1 MKGSGRRESKTPRS
15 SISFSPREFGSSR
28 KQAVKN
34 APENVAACEN
44 LDVACWLSH
53 EGAVD
58 FEQNIAVVV
67 VEVLAVEIV
76 VESLGGPS
84 WRWRWRRL
92 EQGLFGHPPGA
103 GRGQVRR
110 GHRKSMYE
118 EEKGGR
124 DGEEAGR
131 VKNNPGEER

>member
-103 GRGQVRR
+103 GRG
-110 GHRKSMYE
+110 
-118 EEKGGR
+118 
-124 DGEEAGR
+124 
-131 VKNNPGEER
+131 